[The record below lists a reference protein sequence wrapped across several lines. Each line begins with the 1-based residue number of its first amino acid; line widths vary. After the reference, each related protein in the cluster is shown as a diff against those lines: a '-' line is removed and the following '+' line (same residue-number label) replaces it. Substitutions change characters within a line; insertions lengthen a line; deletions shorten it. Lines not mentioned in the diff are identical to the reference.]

1 MGSPPREGGVR
12 RNQTVHIQSVNS
24 LGVDI
29 GTRMA
34 KVIGLSKNGNHLEI
48 QAAINFGLPADL
60 IVNGVVKEPKAF
72 GRILARQ
79 LEPTGC
85 RFNRTVFSIPT
96 NLAVLRWINLPNL
109 PTDELRDAARFKVKR
124 HLPFPVE
131 DAYIEATPPD
141 VDDSDD
147 TGTSLV
153 IAVRKDVVASRAQ
166 SMLYAGLEPIRAEL
180 EAQAILRVIER
191 RLNTLSVLWR
201 DASLT
206 IIDVGGSNTHMY
218 VVQNQRLQFMR
229 GVKFGANLFGQAVAS
244 ALDVSFEQG
253 NEYLSSPGSVLDL
266 DGMATIESPDGPIRI
281 NLSEPLEKLM
291 REFMRLLR
299 YFRSLHPERSYA
311 GILDHMVIC
320 GGLVGLSGLCEYVG
334 KSLGLKV
341 ESAQPI
347 AGVIAKFNRESFQSI
362 SNRQEALAV
371 VMGLALSGISQQV
384 IEEAAENAGHEFAW
398 TSAAA

>member
-1 MGSPPREGGVR
+1 MTKGPQNETRVV
-12 RNQTVHIQSVNS
+12 TS

-29 GTRMA
+29 GTRMT
-34 KVIGLSKNGNHLEI
+34 KVIGLSTKGDNLEI
-48 QAAINFGLPADL
+48 QAAINFKLPAGL
-60 IVNGVVKEPKAF
+60 IVNGVVQEPKAV
-72 GRILARQ
+72 GRLLEHQ
-79 LEPTGC
+79 LLPTGC
-85 RFNRTVFSIPT
+85 RFQEAVFSIPT

-109 PTDELRDAARFKVKR
+109 PPDELRQAARYKVKR
-124 HLPFPVE
+124 HLPFPVDE
-131 DAYIEATPPD
+131 AYVEATPPAIE
-141 VDDSDD
+141 DSEE

-153 IAVRKDVVASRAQ
+153 IAVRREIVASRAQ
-166 SMLYAGLEPIRAEL
+166 AILYAGLTPIRAEL

-191 RLNTLSVLWR
+191 RLNSLSVLWR

-206 IIDVGGSNTHMY
+206 IIDIGGSNTHMY

-229 GVKFGANLFGQAVAS
+229 GVKFGSNLFGQAVAD
-244 ALDVSFEQG
+244 ALDLPFEDA
-253 NEYLSSPGSVLDL
+253 NELLTTPGTALDA
-266 DGMATIESPDGPIRI
+266 DGIATIMTADGPIRI
-281 NLSEPLEKLM
+281 NFSDALDKLT

-311 GILDHMVIC
+311 GILDQVIVC
-320 GGLVGLSGLCEYVG
+320 GGLVGLDGLCNYLG
-334 KSLGLKV
+334 RSLGLKV

-384 IEEAAENAGHEFAW
+384 TKEAGEHAGHEFSW
-398 TSAAA
+398 TSAA

>member
-1 MGSPPREGGVR
+1 MSAAAQPENRAL
-12 RNQTVHIQSVNS
+12 TS

-29 GTRMA
+29 GTRMT
-34 KVIGLSKNGNHLEI
+34 KVIGLSTKGDHLEI
-48 QAAINFGLPADL
+48 QAAINFKSPVDL
-60 IVNGVVKEPKAF
+60 IVNGVVSDPKAF
-72 GRILARQ
+72 GRLLAHQ
-79 LEPTGC
+79 LLPTGC
-85 RFNRTVFSIPT
+85 RFQQAVFSIPT
-96 NLAVLRWINLPNL
+96 NLAVLRWINLPNV
-109 PTDELRDAARFKVKR
+109 PADELRQAAQYKVKR

-131 DAYIEATPPD
+131 EAYVEATPPNIA
-141 VDDSDD
+141 DSEE

-153 IAVRKDVVASRAQ
+153 IAVRRDIVASRAQ
-166 SMLYAGLEPIRAEL
+166 AMLYAGLEPIRAEL

-191 RLNTLSVLWR
+191 RLNNLSVLWR

-206 IIDVGGSNTHMY
+206 IIDIGGSNTHMY

-229 GVKFGANLFGQAVAS
+229 GVKFGASLFGKAVAD
-244 ALDVSFEQG
+244 ALDVSFEEG
-253 NEYLSSPGSVLDL
+253 SELLATPGAVLGA
-266 DGMATIESPDGPIRI
+266 DGIATIVTADGSIRV
-281 NLSEPLEKLM
+281 NLSDPLDKLT

-311 GILDHMVIC
+311 GILDNMVVC
-320 GGLVGLSGLCEYVG
+320 GGLVGLDGLCDYLG
-334 KSLGLKV
+334 RCLGLKV

-384 IEEAAENAGHEFAW
+384 TKEAGEHAGREFSW
-398 TSAAA
+398 TSAA